1 MQIGYREACDRLY
14 DRFASS
20 TRVTREEF
28 AAVMRLTDAKIA
40 LMLREADVDAQLRQ
54 LGVV

>member
-1 MQIGYREACDRLY
+1 MQAEDLEACDRLY
-14 DRFASS
+14 ARFASG
-20 TRVTREEF
+20 TRVTREAF
-28 AAVMRLTDAKIA
+28 AEVMRLTDAKIA

>member
-1 MQIGYREACDRLY
+1 MQIGYREACDGLY

-20 TRVTREEF
+20 TCVTREDF
-28 AAVMRLTDAKIA
+28 AKVMRLTDAKIA

>member
-1 MQIGYREACDRLY
+1 MQVEYLEACDGLY
-14 DRFASS
+14 DQFASS

-28 AAVMRLTDAKIA
+28 AEVMRLMDAKIA

>member
-1 MQIGYREACDRLY
+1 MQIGYREACDGLY

-20 TRVTREEF
+20 ACVTREEF
-28 AAVMRLTDAKIA
+28 AEVMRLTDAKIA

>member
-1 MQIGYREACDRLY
+1 MQVEYLEACDGLY
-14 DRFASS
+14 DRFALS
-20 TRVTREEF
+20 TRVTREAF
-28 AAVMRLTDAKIA
+28 AEVMRMTDAKIA